1 MLESQNS
8 QNYPMPSLVPEL
20 AVTDIEVS
28 KAFWVDMLGFK
39 IKFERVEEKF
49 LYLTLEGADIM
60 LDQIR
65 EGVSWI
71 TGQLAPPLGRGINL
85 EITLSEIEPILQRL
99 QAADHKLWR
108 EPKEEWYRS
117 GEVKVGVREFLVQDP
132 DGYLLR
138 FAEELGEVALD
149 ELITIEKED

>member
-1 MLESQNS
+1 MLKN

-39 IKFERVEEKF
+39 IKFERVEDKF
-49 LYLTLEGADIM
+49 VYLTLEGADIM

-65 EGVSWI
+65 EGVSWL
-71 TGQLAPPLGRGINL
+71 TGTLAPPLGRGINL

-138 FAEELGEVALD
+138 FAEELGEVAID
-149 ELITIEKED
+149 EPITIEKED